1 MTYNEM
7 WRSLASIYGENEA
20 KAIVRVLLDDLFCIS
35 LTDILCGCVEKL
47 TQPEEAQLSE
57 AMKRLKNGE
66 PIQYVTGKAQ
76 FGTHTFQVEPEVLIP
91 RPETE
96 MLCTT
101 TVEKFANQ
109 NANILDIGTGSGCI
123 ACTIALTMPKA
134 TVTAWDI
141 SDKALGI
148 ASANAEK
155 LGAKVTFCRQDALKP
170 PADQAI
176 WDAIVS
182 NPPYICIKEKKYME
196 ATVLEH
202 EPHQAL
208 FVPDDNP
215 LLFYSTIAEYAVTSL
230 KDGGWLLFEIN
241 SIYANRIE
249 AMLYQKGFIEIE
261 TSKDIF
267 GKARMTIGRK
277 PQK

>member
-7 WRSLASIYGENEA
+7 WRSLASIHGENEA
-20 KAIVRVLLDDLFCIS
+20 KAIVRILLDDLFCIS
-35 LTDILCGCVEKL
+35 LTDILCGCLEKL
-47 TQPEEAQLSE
+47 AQPEEAQLSE
-57 AMKRLKNGE
+57 AMKRLQNGE
-66 PIQYVTGKAQ
+66 PIQYVTGKAR
-76 FGTHTFQVEPEVLIP
+76 FGTHTFHVEPGVLIP

-96 MLCTT
+96 MLCSTT
-101 TVEKFANQ
+101 IKKFANQ
-109 NANILDIGTGSGCI
+109 EVNILDIGTGSGCI
-123 ACTIALTMPKA
+123 ACTIALNMPKA

-141 SDKALGI
+141 SDKALSI
-148 ASANAEK
+148 ASTNAET
-155 LGAKVTFCRQDALKP
+155 LGAKVAFCQQDALNP

-196 ATVLEH
+196 AIVLEH

-215 LLFYSTIAEYAVTSL
+215 LLFYSTIAEHAITSL
-230 KDGGWLLFEIN
+230 KSGGWLLFEIN
-241 SIYANRIE
+241 PIYANSIE
-249 AMLYQKGFIEIE
+249 DMLKQKGFIEIE

-267 GKARMTIGRK
+267 GKARMTIARK

>member
-7 WRSLASIYGENEA
+7 WHSIASIYGENEA

-35 LTDILCGCVEKL
+35 LTDILCGCVETL
-47 TQPEEAQLSE
+47 THPEKKQLSE
-57 AMKRLKNGE
+57 AMKRLQNGE
-66 PIQYVTGKAQ
+66 PIQYVTGKAR
-76 FGTHTFQVEPEVLIP
+76 FGPHTFHVEPGVLIP

-101 TVEKFANQ
+101 TIKKFANQ
-109 NANILDIGTGSGCI
+109 DANILDIGTGSGCI
-123 ACTIALTMPKA
+123 ACTIALNMPKA

-148 ASANAEK
+148 SSTNAER
-155 LGAKVTFCRQDALKP
+155 LGAKVTFSRQDALYP
-170 PADQAI
+170 PIGKDI

-182 NPPYICIKEKKYME
+182 NPPYICIKEKKGME

-208 FVPDDNP
+208 FVPDDDP
-215 LLFYSTIAEYAVTSL
+215 LLFYSAIAEYAITSL
-230 KDGGWLLFEIN
+230 KDGGWLIFEIN
-241 SIYANRIE
+241 SIYASNIE
-249 AMLYQKGFIEIE
+249 AMLNQKGFIEIE
-261 TSKDIF
+261 TTKDIF
-267 GKARMTIGRK
+267 GKARMTIARK

>member
-7 WRSLASIYGENEA
+7 WRSIASIYGENEA

-35 LTDILCGCVEKL
+35 LTDILCGYVEKL
-47 TQPEEAQLSE
+47 TQPEETQLSE
-57 AMKRLKNGE
+57 AMKRLQNGE
-66 PIQYVTGKAQ
+66 PIQYVTGKAR
-76 FGTHTFQVEPEVLIP
+76 FGLHTFHVEPGVLIP

-101 TVEKFANQ
+101 TIKKFANQ
-109 NANILDIGTGSGCI
+109 DANILDIGTGSGCI
-123 ACTIALTMPKA
+123 ACTIALNMPKA

-141 SDKALGI
+141 SDKALSI
-148 ASANAEK
+148 ASTNAER
-155 LGAKVTFCRQDALKP
+155 LGAKVAFSRQNALNP
-170 PADQAI
+170 PSYKEI

-182 NPPYICIKEKKYME
+182 NPPYICIKEKKDME

-208 FVPDDNP
+208 FVPDDDP
-215 LLFYSTIAEYAVTSL
+215 LLFYSAIAEYAITSL

-241 SIYANRIE
+241 SIYANCIE
-249 AMLYQKGFIEIE
+249 AMLNQKGFIEIE

-267 GKARMTIGRK
+267 GKARMTIARK
-277 PQK
+277 PQM